1 MEDKQLTKKKIGKI
15 ISVALAS
22 TLLFS
27 LAACGGKGEEGMKPL
42 EEGKYTLTEKG
53 TPVPYASVSFDFIG
67 GPDVMP
73 VGGYWGPY
81 ESEWGSINGHQIPNI
96 LSEKSFQM
104 IQEAGVNMIVRSA
117 EGASVGSYASV
128 TKQLEYGD
136 EYGIGVF
143 ACVSELEKL
152 GGRGTSYVE
161 GKPVPFNEAQVKS
174 LIGDLAK
181 HESFLGAS
189 LTDEPFW
196 YQMDGLGKA
205 RSLFED
211 WGYSDD
217 FLIYTNVLNW
227 EASDAT
233 RGGNRP
239 GVKIPVDTY
248 YDRVINDVGLKFLS
262 ATGYYYV
269 QKDTPDEKLAP
280 LFDALSGLKRY
291 AEKYNVPMWRMLQ
304 AGGQWNDLSQ
314 DLPHLDPY
322 PNEGE
327 TLFDVN
333 MALAYG
339 AKAIQYF
346 PLVEPYY
353 FSYAT
358 DGTYEFNRNGLISA
372 AGDKTQWY
380 YFAQKANKQI
390 AAIDHVLMNSA
401 NLGLIA
407 HGKDAA
413 RMANADNASLRPEF
427 IQEGKFRQLSGVE
440 GDDCYIGCFDYYGGT
455 ALYVVNYDRQ
465 EKAKVNL
472 KFDGNY
478 GYEVIQRAK
487 SALVM
492 GRQIDLTLEAGEGVL
507 VVLK

>member
-1 MEDKQLTKKKIGKI
+1 MTKKKIGKI

-196 YQMDGLGKA
+196 YQMDGLEKA

-227 EASDAT
+227 EASDAA

-239 GVKIPVDTY
+239 GVEIPVDTY

-322 PNEGE
+322 PDEGE

-333 MALAYG
+333 IALAYG
-339 AKAIQYF
+339 CKAIQYF
-346 PLVEPYY
+346 PLVQPLHFCFEEGGTLN
-353 FSYAT
+353 FDRCGIIGA
-358 DGTYEFNRNGLISA
+358 DGKRTRWFGYVKRANR
-372 AGDKTQWY
+372 
-380 YFAQKANKQI
+380 QI
-390 AAIDHVLMNSA
+390 AAVDHVLMNSA
-401 NLGLIA
+401 NVGMIA
-407 HGKDAA
+407 HGERAA
-413 RMANADNASLRPEF
+413 ALAKANEEKIRPEF
-427 IQEGKFRQLSGVE
+427 FRDGSFRQLKEVK
-440 GDDCYIGCFDYYGGT
+440 GDDCFVGCFDYKGGT
-455 ALYVVNYDRQ
+455 ALYVVNYNRKKRAQVQLCFDDR
-465 EKAKVNL
+465 
-472 KFDGNY
+472 Y
-478 GYEVIQRAK
+478 GYEIVQGAVSREQ
-487 SALVM
+487 L
-492 GRQIDLTLEAGEGVL
+492 GTYGLDLTLDAGEGAL
-507 VVLK
+507 IVLK

>member
-1 MEDKQLTKKKIGKI
+1 MIKRKIGKI
-15 ISVALAS
+15 ISVAMAS
-22 TLLFS
+22 AILFS
-27 LAACGGKGEEGMKPL
+27 MAACGGKGGEGMKPL

-67 GPDVMP
+67 GSDVMP
-73 VGGYWGPY
+73 IGGFWGPY
-81 ESEWGSINGHQIPNI
+81 ESEWGSINGQQIPNI
-96 LSEKSFQM
+96 LSEKSYQM
-104 IQEAGVNMIVRSA
+104 IHEAGVNMVVRSA
-117 EGASVGSYASV
+117 EGASVGSVASAV
-128 TKQLEYGD
+128 KQLEYGD
-136 EYGIGVF
+136 KYGVGVF
-143 ACVSELEKL
+143 AAVSELESI
-152 GGRGTSYVE
+152 GGRETSYVE
-161 GKPVPFNEAQVKS
+161 GQPVPFNEAQVKS

-181 HESFLGAS
+181 HESFLGVS

-196 YQMDGLGKA
+196 YQMDGLEKA
-205 RSLFED
+205 QSLFEE

-217 FLIYTNVLNW
+217 YIIYTNVLNW
-227 EASDAT
+227 EVSDAI

-239 GVKIPVDTY
+239 GVEIPLDTY
-248 YDRVINDVGLKFLS
+248 YDRAINDVGLKFLS
-262 ATGYYYV
+262 ATGYYFE
-269 QKDTPDEKLAP
+269 QKDTPDAMLYK
-280 LFDALSGLKRY
+280 LFDALSGLRKY
-291 AEKYNVPMWRMLQ
+291 SNEYNVPMWRMLQ
-304 AGGQWNDLSQ
+304 AGGQWNDLLQ

-372 AGDKTQWY
+372 TGNKTQWY

-401 NLGLIA
+401 NVGLIA
-407 HGKDAA
+407 HGQDAV
-413 RMANADNASLRPEF
+413 RMASADNADLRPEF

-465 EKAKVNL
+465 EKAKVSL

-492 GRQIDLTLEAGEGVL
+492 GGRIDLTLEAGEGVL